1 MRHVG
6 SVLLAAA
13 AALVLTGCGFDRREA
28 PAAWSVTTETL
39 PTGAVRV
46 VNTPPASGIDPT
58 WVMEEDLRIGALD
71 DDGPAS
77 FGQIKGLVVD
87 DQGRI
92 VVLES
97 QAQEL
102 RVFGPDGRP
111 IRTLGRRGEGPG
123 EMRNANGLLMAPD
136 GRIWVP
142 DPQLGRMSVFDID
155 AGHVEAHPW
164 RVRQWGW
171 VFDGAIDPA
180 GRVIVPSNAQYGDER
195 WQVLRIYNA
204 AMEVQDSVRVELSP
218 PFGTDV
224 EHPSAFRWEVTG
236 GWGYI
241 GVPFYAGSQRVVTAG
256 PGYWLTVD
264 GDASYRVVRWE
275 AGRDTTLVIETR
287 RAAVPVTV
295 AERDSAMASVR
306 ETVRERGGEARLD
319 PSRVPPVRPA
329 VSDLFVSTDGDLW
342 VHATTPDRGLATW
355 DVYDATGRYRGTA
368 VGALRPYRWVR
379 PVIRGDRFWAV
390 VTDEL
395 DVQHVV
401 AGRLVATADGRG

>member
-1 MRHVG
+1 MRHVD
-6 SVLLAAA
+6 SVLLAVAA

-28 PAAWSVTTETL
+28 PAVWSVTVETR
-39 PTGAVRV
+39 PDGAVRV

-58 WVMEEDLRIGALD
+58 WMVEEDFRIGALD

-77 FGQIKGLVVD
+77 FGQIKGLAVD

-102 RVFGPDGRP
+102 RVFGPDGRH

-123 EMRNANGLLMAPD
+123 EMQNANGLLMAPD
-136 GRIWVP
+136 GRVWVA

-155 AGHVEAHPW
+155 TGYVESHPW
-164 RVRQWGW
+164 RARQWGW
-171 VFDGAIDPA
+171 VFDGVIDPA

-195 WQVLRIYNA
+195 WQVLRIYDA
-204 AMEVQDSVRVELSP
+204 AMEIQDSVRVEAL
-218 PFGTDV
+218 PFGPGA
-224 EHPSAFRWEVTG
+224 EHPSAFRWEAVG
-236 GWGYI
+236 GGLMGYI
-241 GVPFYAGSQRVVTAG
+241 SVPFYAQSQRVVTDG

-264 GDASYRVVRWE
+264 GDPSYRVVRWE
-275 AGRDTTLVIETR
+275 AGRDTALVIETR
-287 RAAVPVTV
+287 RPAIPVTA

-329 VSDLFVSTDGDLW
+329 VSDFFVSADGDLW
-342 VHATTPDRGLATW
+342 VHAATPDPGLATW

-368 VGALRPYRWVR
+368 VGALRPYRWVK

-395 DVQHVV
+395 DVQYVV
-401 AGRLVATADGRG
+401 AGRLGGKARS